1 MKILVTGGA
10 GFIGSN
16 FVHLWLNNHPK
27 DKVIVLDA
35 LTYAGHIENL
45 KDIIKNPNLKFKK
58 GDIRIKND
66 VDKVM
71 ADIDVVVH
79 FAAETHVDRSI
90 IKPDDFITTN
100 INGTQ
105 VLLQSALENK
115 IRLFHHV
122 STDEVFGSLPLDLL
136 DLKFNENT

>member
-66 VDKVM
+66 EDKVM

-115 IRLFHHV
+115 TCV
-122 STDEVFGSLPLDLL
+122 PLIFVVI
-136 DLKFNENT
+136 KSS